1 MRAYSIAIDGPAGAG
16 KSTIAKALAK
26 KRNLIYVDT
35 GAMYRAMALYFVRNN
50 ICPEETKRLED
61 ACPEIEVSIAYEN
74 GEQTVFLN
82 GENVSALIRTPEIGN
97 MASAI
102 SVNGKIRE
110 KLVELQRDLARNQSV
125 VMDGR
130 DIGTCVL
137 PDAAVK
143 IYLTASVEVRAER
156 RYAELCK
163 KGEICQFEQLK
174 QEITERDR
182 RDMNRAISP
191 LRKAEDAVELD
202 TSELTVEQ
210 VVEVMNRIVEERLS

>member
-16 KSTIAKALAK
+16 KSTIAKALAR

-35 GAMYRAMALYFVRNN
+35 GAMYRAMALYFLRNN
-50 ICPEETKRLED
+50 IRPEETKRLEA

-82 GENVSALIRTPEIGN
+82 GENVSGLIRTREIGN

-110 KLVELQRDLARNQSV
+110 KLVELQRELAKNQSV

-156 RYAELCK
+156 RYAELCE
-163 KGEICQFEQLK
+163 KGEACQLEQLK
-174 QEITERDR
+174 QEIAERDL
-182 RDMNRAISP
+182 RDMSREISP
-191 LRKAEDAVELD
+191 LKKAEDAVELD

-210 VVEVMNRIVEERLS
+210 VVEAMNRIVEERLS